1 MRSRHSEHGF
11 ALPLTLFVVA
21 LVTIILSGALV
32 QVEVDRRVAESSA
45 DEVDVVALA
54 QGGLQTYLA
63 TTNLDGCYR
72 ALRPADRDS
81 VRINLTGGYAD
92 VVAHVAQRPLV
103 DTLAPWR
110 YAVRATG
117 RVIEPTMGADP
128 RAARTVAQYAD
139 WSSGWMDGLGAFV
152 AANGVVRSPTGY
164 CFGAAYCGEFRGG
177 DQAPSCRA
185 AVPRLR
191 VAGAVPDLSYY
202 NVDGN
207 SPVGGYT
214 SVNLANATNIDWAKT
229 IGGGLVPDYNYVRAW
244 DFSWPPPTMLVQG
257 NAILGS
263 AGQYTYGWGL
273 LIVTG
278 DLRVLG
284 EFVQWWG
291 VVLVGGRINF
301 DANSQYF
308 DGMVV
313 SGLNAQ
319 LGQVVPQGTIGGD
332 ILDIDYD
339 SMYLRLALLSL
350 AGFGAVSNTWVEN
363 WASY

>member
-32 QVEVDRRVAESSA
+32 QVEVDRRVAESAA
-45 DEVDVVALA
+45 DEVDVVAIA
-54 QGGLQTYLA
+54 QSGLQTYLA

-72 ALRPADRDS
+72 ARRPANGDS

-152 AANGVVRSPTGY
+152 AANGVVRNPSTGT
-164 CFGAAYCGEFRGG
+164 GELRGG
-177 DQAPSCRA
+177 DLALSCRA
-185 AVPRLR
+185 AVARLR

-229 IGGGLVPDYNYVRAW
+229 IGGGLVPDYNYVRTW
-244 DFSWPPPTMLVQG
+244 DFSYPPPTMLVQG
-257 NAILGS
+257 NATLGS
-263 AGQYTYGWGL
+263 AGGYDYGWGL

-278 DLRVLG
+278 NLRVLG
-284 EFVQWWG
+284 DYVQWWG
-291 VVLVGGRINF
+291 VVLVGGKIDF
-301 DANSQYF
+301 DANSQLF

-319 LGQVVPQGTIGGD
+319 LGQAVPQGTIGGD
-332 ILDIDYD
+332 YLDIDYD
-339 SMYLRLALLSL
+339 SSYLRLALHSL